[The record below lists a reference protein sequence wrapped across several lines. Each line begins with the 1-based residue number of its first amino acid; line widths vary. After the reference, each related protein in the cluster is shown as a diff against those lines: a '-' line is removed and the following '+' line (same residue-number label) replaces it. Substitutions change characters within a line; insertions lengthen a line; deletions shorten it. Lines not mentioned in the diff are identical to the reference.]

1 MNFNKEW
8 KSYLGEEDRSR
19 QRGIYRFY
27 MMLGYQLDSDTG
39 RGLDDIL
46 AEMRALPSVTI
57 VTVATR
63 NRKIGENNYVAGLA
77 IKFVPS
83 FPGVLRSPEDA
94 KTKTIADIRKIKGVT
109 RIFKLSAG
117 FERVE

>member
-1 MNFNKEW
+1 M
-8 KSYLGEEDRSR
+8 GEEERSR
-19 QRGIYRFY
+19 QREFTDFT
-27 MMLGYQLDSDTG
+27 MLRYQIDSDSG
-39 RGLDDIL
+39 CGLDDIL

-63 NRKIGENNYVAGLA
+63 NRKIERTIMLLVWHQVCSQLSRC
-77 IKFVPS
+77 P
-83 FPGVLRSPEDA
+83 RSPEDA

>member
-77 IKFVPS
+77 ITFVPS

>member
-1 MNFNKEW
+1 MNFNKDW

-27 MMLGYQLDSDTG
+27 MMLGYQLNSDTG

-94 KTKTIADIRKIKGVT
+94 KTKTIADVRKIKGVT

>member
-1 MNFNKEW
+1 MNFNKDW
-8 KSYLGEEDRSR
+8 KSYLNEEDRSR

-27 MMLGYQLDSDTG
+27 MMLGYSIDSDTG

-63 NRKIGENNYVAGLA
+63 NRKIGDNNYVAGLA

-94 KTKTIADIRKIKGVT
+94 KTKTIADIRKIRGVT

>member
-8 KSYLGEEDRSR
+8 KSYISEEDRSR
-19 QRGIYRFY
+19 QRGVYRFY
-27 MMLGYQLDSDTG
+27 MMLGYQLNAEVG

-63 NRKIGENNYVAGLA
+63 NRKIGDNNYVAGLA

-94 KTKTIADIRKIKGVT
+94 KTKIISDIRKISGVT